1 MSFWLNK
8 HSQLLITVLNIET
21 FHPLIVFPENITG
34 LPFAEST
41 QLFPSKMEGNVQHS
55 KISIK

>member
-21 FHPLIVFPENITG
+21 FHPLINLPEKVTG
-34 LPFAEST
+34 LPFAESS
-41 QLFPSKMEGNVQHS
+41 QLFPSKMEGNLQPS
-55 KISIK
+55 